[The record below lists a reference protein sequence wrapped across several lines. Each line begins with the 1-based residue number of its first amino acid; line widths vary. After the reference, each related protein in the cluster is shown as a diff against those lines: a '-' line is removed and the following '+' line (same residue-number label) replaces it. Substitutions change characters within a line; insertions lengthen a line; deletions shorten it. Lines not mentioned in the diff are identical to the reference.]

1 VWTCDDVEREQL
13 RVHQQENRVTRRV
26 PAPLLVLA
34 AIVSVQFGGA
44 LAVTLIPLVGVFGS
58 VTLRLAIAAIVLLVI
73 VRPRLGGR
81 TTADWL
87 VVGAF
92 GAILAMMN
100 LFFYGAL
107 ARIPI
112 GVTVTIEF
120 IGPLALATVLSHR
133 RKDLFAVAGAAVG
146 VVLISG
152 ITSTPWA
159 EMNLAGV
166 GLALAA
172 GAAWAGYIV
181 FSGRTGARFA
191 QLDGMAIAMTI
202 AAVLVAPVGVA
213 TAGLA
218 LWTPD
223 ALWRSAVIAVLSS
236 VLPYSLELIALRRL
250 AAHVFGILLSL
261 EPAVAALA
269 GLFVLGQ
276 QLSPPQLLGMACV
289 VGASGLVMGRR
300 SVPPTPEA
308 LAETTNQ

>member
-1 VWTCDDVEREQL
+1 
-13 RVHQQENRVTRRV
+13 VTRRI

-44 LAVTLIPLVGVFGS
+44 MAATLIPLVGVFGS
-58 VTLRLAIAAIVLLVI
+58 VTLRLTIAAAILLV
-73 VRPRLGGR
+73 VARPRLRGR
-81 TTADWL
+81 AAGDWV
-87 VVGAF
+87 VVGTF
-92 GAILAMMN
+92 GAILAVMN

-112 GVTVTIEF
+112 GVTVTVEF
-120 IGPLALATVLSHR
+120 IGPLVLATVLSHR
-133 RKDLFAVAGAAVG
+133 RKDLVAVAGAGLG

-152 ITSTPWA
+152 ITRTPLA
-159 EMNLAGV
+159 AIDLAGL

-181 FSGRTGARFA
+181 FSSRTGARFA
-191 QLDGMAIAMTI
+191 QLDGLAIAMTI

-213 TAGLA
+213 TAGSA

-223 ALWRSAVIAVLSS
+223 ALWRGATIAVLSS

-276 QLSPPQLLGMACV
+276 RLSASQLLGMACV
-289 VGASGLVMGRR
+289 VAASGLVMGRR
-300 SVPPTPEA
+300 SAPSTPEA

>member
-1 VWTCDDVEREQL
+1 M
-13 RVHQQENRVTRRV
+13 TRRV

-44 LAVTLIPLVGVFGS
+44 LAAMLIPLVGVFGS
-58 VTLRLAIAAIVLLVI
+58 VTLRLTIAAAVLLVI
-73 VRPRLGGR
+73 ARPRLRGR

-92 GAILAMMN
+92 GTVLALMN

-120 IGPLALATVLSHR
+120 IGPLVLATVLSHR
-133 RKDLFAVAGAAVG
+133 RKDLVAVAGAAVG
-146 VVLISG
+146 VILISG
-152 ITSTPWA
+152 VTSTPWA
-159 EMNLAGV
+159 QIDLAGL

-172 GAAWAGYIV
+172 GAAWAAYIAL
-181 FSGRTGARFA
+181 SARTGARFA
-191 QLDGMAIAMTI
+191 ELDGLAIAMTI
-202 AAVLVAPVGVA
+202 AAALVAPVGVA
-213 TAGLA
+213 TAGSA

-223 ALWRSAVIAVLSS
+223 ALWQGAAIAVLSS

-250 AAHVFGILLSL
+250 AANVFGILLSL

-269 GLFVLGQ
+269 GLLVLGQ
-276 QLSPPQLLGMACV
+276 QLDAGQLLGMACV
-289 VGASGLVMGRR
+289 VAASGLVMGRR
-300 SVPPTPEA
+300 SVPPAPEA

>member
-1 VWTCDDVEREQL
+1 M
-13 RVHQQENRVTRRV
+13 TRRV

-44 LAVTLIPLVGVFGS
+44 MAATLIPLVGVFGS
-58 VTLRLAIAAIVLLVI
+58 VTLRLTIAATVLLVI
-73 VRPRLGGR
+73 VRPRLRGR
-81 TTADWL
+81 TTTDWL
-87 VVGAF
+87 VVATF

-120 IGPLALATVLSHR
+120 IGPLVLATVLSHR
-133 RKDLFAVAGAAVG
+133 RKDLLAVAGAAVG
-146 VVLISG
+146 VALISG
-152 ITSTPWA
+152 IVGTPWA
-159 EMNLAGV
+159 QIDLAGL

-172 GAAWAGYIV
+172 GAAWAGYII
-181 FSGRTGARFA
+181 FSARTGARFA
-191 QLDGMAIAMTI
+191 QLDGLAIAMTI
-202 AAVLVAPVGVA
+202 AAILVAPAAVI
-213 TAGLA
+213 TAGSA
-218 LWTPD
+218 MWTPD
-223 ALWRSAVIAVLSS
+223 ALWRGATIAVLSS

-269 GLFVLGQ
+269 GLLVLGQ
-276 QLSPPQLLGMACV
+276 QLSAPQLLGMACV
-289 VGASGLVMGRR
+289 VAASGLVTGRR
-300 SVPPTPEA
+300 SVPPAPEA

>member
-1 VWTCDDVEREQL
+1 
-13 RVHQQENRVTRRV
+13 
-26 PAPLLVLA
+26 VLA
-34 AIVSVQFGGA
+34 SIVSVQFGGA
-44 LAVTLIPLVGVFGS
+44 MAATLIPLVGVFGS
-58 VTLRLAIAAIVLLVI
+58 VTLRLTVAAAILLAI
-73 VRPRLGGR
+73 FRPRLRGR

-92 GAILAMMN
+92 GTILAMMN

-107 ARIPI
+107 ERIPL

-120 IGPLALATVLSHR
+120 IGPLVLATVLSHR
-133 RKDLFAVAGAAVG
+133 RKDLLAVAGAAVG

-152 ITSTPWA
+152 ATSTPWA
-159 EMNLAGV
+159 EIDVAGL

-172 GAAWAGYIV
+172 GAAWAAYIV

-191 QLDGMAIAMTI
+191 QLDGLAIAMTI

-213 TAGLA
+213 SAGSA

-223 ALWRSAVIAVLSS
+223 ALWRGTIIAILSS

-269 GLFVLGQ
+269 GLLLLGQ
-276 QLSPPQLLGMACV
+276 SLSAPQLLGMACV
-289 VGASGLVMGRR
+289 VAASGLVMGRR
-300 SVPPTPEA
+300 SVPPAPEA

>member
-1 VWTCDDVEREQL
+1 M
-13 RVHQQENRVTRRV
+13 TRRV

-44 LAVTLIPLVGVFGS
+44 MAVTLIPLIGVAGS
-58 VTLRLAIAAIVLLVI
+58 VTLRLTIAATVLLVI

-81 TTADWL
+81 TRADWL
-87 VVGAF
+87 VVSAF
-92 GAILAMMN
+92 GAVLAMMN

-120 IGPLALATVLSHR
+120 IGPLVLATVLSHR

-146 VVLISG
+146 VALICG
-152 ITSTPWA
+152 ITGTPWA
-159 EMNLAGV
+159 QIDLVGL

-172 GAAWAGYIV
+172 GAAWAGYII
-181 FSGRTGARFA
+181 FSARTGARFA
-191 QLDGMAIAMTI
+191 QLDGLAIAMTV
-202 AAVLVAPVGVA
+202 AAVLVAPAGVI
-213 TAGLA
+213 TAGSA

-223 ALWRSAVIAVLSS
+223 ALWRGATIAILSS

-250 AAHVFGILLSL
+250 AAHVFGVLLSL

-269 GLFVLGQ
+269 GFLVLGQ
-276 QLSPPQLLGMACV
+276 QLSAPQLLGMACV
-289 VGASGLVMGRR
+289 VAASGLVMGR
-300 SVPPTPEA
+300 SPVPATPEA
-308 LAETTNQ
+308 LAETTNH

>member
-1 VWTCDDVEREQL
+1 MQGMM
-13 RVHQQENRVTRRV
+13 TRRI
-26 PAPLLVLA
+26 PAPVLVLA

-44 LAVTLIPLVGVFGS
+44 MAATLIPLVGVFGS
-58 VTLRLAIAAIVLLVI
+58 VTLRLTVAATVLLVLA
-73 VRPRLGGR
+73 RPRLRGR

-87 VVGAF
+87 VVGTF

-120 IGPLALATVLSHR
+120 IGPLVLATALSHR
-133 RKDLFAVAGAAVG
+133 RKDLLAVAGAAVG

-152 ITSTPWA
+152 ISNTPWA
-159 EMNLAGV
+159 EIDLVGL

-172 GAAWAGYIV
+172 GAAWAGYII
-181 FSGRTGARFA
+181 FSARTGARFA
-191 QLDGMAIAMTI
+191 QLDGLAIAMTI
-202 AAVLVAPVGVA
+202 AAVLVTPAGVI
-213 TAGLA
+213 TAGSA
-218 LWTPD
+218 LLTPE
-223 ALWRSAVIAVLSS
+223 ALWRGAAIAVLSS

-269 GLFVLGQ
+269 GLLVLGQ
-276 QLSPPQLLGMACV
+276 QLSAPQLLGMACV
-289 VGASGLVMGRR
+289 VAASGLVMGRR
-300 SVPPTPEA
+300 SVPSTPEA

>member
-1 VWTCDDVEREQL
+1 
-13 RVHQQENRVTRRV
+13 VTRRI

-34 AIVSVQFGGA
+34 AVVSVQFGGA
-44 LAVTLIPLVGVFGS
+44 MAATLIPLVGVFGS
-58 VTLRLAIAAIVLLVI
+58 VTLRLTIAATLLLVI
-73 VRPRLGGR
+73 VRPRLQGR
-81 TTADWL
+81 TSSDWL

-100 LFFYGAL
+100 LLFYGAL

-120 IGPLALATVLSHR
+120 IGPLVLASVLSHR
-133 RKDLFAVAGAAVG
+133 RKDLLAVVGAGLG
-146 VVLISG
+146 VTLISG

-159 EMNLAGV
+159 QIDLTGL

-181 FSGRTGARFA
+181 FSARTGARFA
-191 QLDGMAIAMTI
+191 QLDGLAIAMTI
-202 AAVLVAPVGVA
+202 AAALVAPAGVM
-213 TAGLA
+213 TAGSA
-218 LWTPD
+218 MWTPD
-223 ALWRSAVIAVLSS
+223 ALWRGATIAILSS

-269 GLFVLGQ
+269 GLLVLGQ
-276 QLSPPQLLGMACV
+276 QLSAPQLLGMACV
-289 VGASGLVMGRR
+289 VAASGLVMGRR
-300 SVPPTPEA
+300 SEPSAPEA

>member
-1 VWTCDDVEREQL
+1 MSNV
-13 RVHQQENRVTRRV
+13 NSRRI

-44 LAVTLIPLVGVFGS
+44 MAATLIPLVGVFGS
-58 VTLRLAIAAIVLLVI
+58 VTLRLTIAATVLLVT
-73 VRPRLGGR
+73 VRPRLRGR

-87 VVGAF
+87 VVAAF

-120 IGPLALATVLSHR
+120 IGPLVLATVLSHR
-133 RKDLFAVAGAAVG
+133 RRDLLAIACAAFGVA
-146 VVLISG
+146 LISG
-152 ITSTPWA
+152 ITRTPWA
-159 EMNLAGV
+159 QINMVGL

-181 FSGRTGARFA
+181 FSSRTGARFA
-191 QLDGMAIAMTI
+191 QLDGLAIAMTI
-202 AAVLVAPVGVA
+202 AAALVAPIGLA
-213 TAGLA
+213 TAGSA

-223 ALWRSAVIAVLSS
+223 ALWRGATIAVLSS

-269 GLFVLGQ
+269 GRFVLGQ
-276 QLSPPQLLGMACV
+276 RLSPPQLLGMACV
-289 VGASGLVMGRR
+289 VAASGLVMGRR
-300 SVPPTPEA
+300 SAPSTPEA

>member
-1 VWTCDDVEREQL
+1 M
-13 RVHQQENRVTRRV
+13 
-26 PAPLLVLA
+26 LVLA

-44 LAVTLIPLVGVFGS
+44 MAATLIPLVGVFGS
-58 VTLRLAIAAIVLLVI
+58 VTLRLTIAATVLLVTF
-73 VRPRLGGR
+73 RPRLRGR
-81 TTADWL
+81 TTRDWL
-87 VVGAF
+87 VVGSF
-92 GAILAMMN
+92 GAVLALMN

-120 IGPLALATVLSHR
+120 IGPLVLATVLSHR
-133 RKDLFAVAGAAVG
+133 RKDLLAVAAAAVG

-152 ITSTPWA
+152 VTSTPWA
-159 EMNLAGV
+159 KIDPVGL

-172 GAAWAGYIV
+172 GASWAAYIV

-191 QLDGMAIAMTI
+191 QLDGLAIAMTI
-202 AAVLVAPVGVA
+202 AAVLVTPVGVA
-213 TAGLA
+213 TAGSA
-218 LWTPD
+218 LWAPD
-223 ALWRSAVIAVLSS
+223 ALRRGAIIAVLSS

-250 AAHVFGILLSL
+250 AAHIFGILLSL

-276 QLSPPQLLGMACV
+276 HLSAPQLLGMACV
-289 VGASGLVMGRR
+289 VAASGLVMGRR
-300 SVPPTPEA
+300 PPPVVPEA

>member
-1 VWTCDDVEREQL
+1 
-13 RVHQQENRVTRRV
+13 VTRRV

-44 LAVTLIPLVGVFGS
+44 MAATLIPLVGVFGS
-58 VTLRLAIAAIVLLVI
+58 VTLRLTIAAAVLLV
-73 VRPRLGGR
+73 VARPRLRGR
-81 TTADWL
+81 TSRDWL

-92 GAILAMMN
+92 GTVLAMMN

-112 GVTVTIEF
+112 GVTVTVEF
-120 IGPLALATVLSHR
+120 IGPLVLATALSHR
-133 RKDLFAVAGAAVG
+133 RKDLLAVAGAAVG

-152 ITSTPWA
+152 VISTPWA
-159 EMNLAGV
+159 EIDLAGL

-181 FSGRTGARFA
+181 FSSRTGARFA
-191 QLDGMAIAMTI
+191 QLDGLAIAMTI
-202 AAVLVAPVGVA
+202 AAVLVAPVGVV
-213 TAGLA
+213 TGGPA

-223 ALWRSAVIAVLSS
+223 ALWRGAVIAVLSS

-276 QLSPPQLLGMACV
+276 RLTAPQLLGMACV
-289 VGASGLVMGRR
+289 VAASGLVMGRR
-300 SVPPTPEA
+300 SVPSTPEA
-308 LAETTNQ
+308 IAETTNQ

>member
-1 VWTCDDVEREQL
+1 M
-13 RVHQQENRVTRRV
+13 TRRV

-34 AIVSVQFGGA
+34 AIISVQFGGA
-44 LAVTLIPLVGVFGS
+44 MAATLIPRVGVFGS
-58 VTLRLAIAAIVLLVI
+58 VTLRLTIAATVLLI
-73 VRPRLGGR
+73 IARPRLRGR
-81 TTADWL
+81 TTSDWL
-87 VVGAF
+87 VVGTF

-120 IGPLALATVLSHR
+120 IGPLVLATVLSHR
-133 RKDLFAVAGAAVG
+133 RRDLLAVAGAGIG

-159 EMNLAGV
+159 EIDLAGL

-172 GAAWAGYIV
+172 GAAWAGYII

-191 QLDGMAIAMTI
+191 QLDGLAIAMTI
-202 AAVLVAPVGVA
+202 AAALVTPAGVITGGA
-213 TAGLA
+213 A

-223 ALWRSAVIAVLSS
+223 ALWRGASIAVLSS

-276 QLSPPQLLGMACV
+276 QLSAPQLLGMGCV
-289 VGASGLVMGRR
+289 VAASGLVMGRR
-300 SVPPTPEA
+300 SVPSTPEA

>member
-1 VWTCDDVEREQL
+1 M
-13 RVHQQENRVTRRV
+13 TRRI

-34 AIVSVQFGGA
+34 AIISVQFGGA
-44 LAVTLIPLVGVFGS
+44 MAATLIPLVGVFGS
-58 VTLRLAIAAIVLLVI
+58 VTLRLTIAAAILLV
-73 VRPRLGGR
+73 VARPRVRGR
-81 TTADWL
+81 TTGDWL

-92 GAILAMMN
+92 GAILALMN

-112 GVTVTIEF
+112 GVTVTVEF
-120 IGPLALATVLSHR
+120 IGPLVLATVLSHR
-133 RKDLFAVAGAAVG
+133 RKDLLAVAGAAVG

-152 ITSTPWA
+152 VTSTPWA
-159 EMNLAGV
+159 EIDLAGL

-191 QLDGMAIAMTI
+191 QLDGLAIAMAI
-202 AAVLVAPVGVA
+202 AAVLVAPVGVL
-213 TAGLA
+213 TAGSA

-223 ALWRSAVIAVLSS
+223 ALWRGATIAVLSS

-276 QLSPPQLLGMACV
+276 KLSASQLLGMACV
-289 VGASGLVMGRR
+289 VAASGLVMGRR
-300 SVPPTPEA
+300 AAPSTPEA

>member
-1 VWTCDDVEREQL
+1 
-13 RVHQQENRVTRRV
+13 V
-26 PAPLLVLA
+26 PAPLLVLG

-44 LAVTLIPLVGVFGS
+44 MAATLIPLVGVFGS
-58 VTLRLAIAAIVLLVI
+58 VALRLTIAASILLVAL
-73 VRPRLGGR
+73 RPRLRGR
-81 TTADWL
+81 TTADW
-87 VVGAF
+87 VVVTAF
-92 GAILAMMN
+92 GTVLAMMN

-112 GVTVTIEF
+112 GVAVTIEF
-120 IGPLALATVLSHR
+120 IGPLLLATVLSHR
-133 RKDLFAVAGAAVG
+133 RKDLLAVAGAGAG

-152 ITSTPWA
+152 ITSTPWS
-159 EMNLAGV
+159 EIDLAGL
-166 GLALAA
+166 GLALGA
-172 GAAWAGYIV
+172 GASWAAYIV

-191 QLDGMAIAMTI
+191 QLDGLAVAMTV
-202 AAVLVAPVGVA
+202 AAVLVAPLGVI
-213 TAGLA
+213 TAGSA

-223 ALWRSAVIAVLSS
+223 ALWRGATIATLSS

-289 VGASGLVMGRR
+289 IAASGLVMGRR
-300 SVPPTPEA
+300 SPDPAVSA

>member
-1 VWTCDDVEREQL
+1 M
-13 RVHQQENRVTRRV
+13 TRRI

-44 LAVTLIPLVGVFGS
+44 MAATLIPLVGVFGS
-58 VTLRLAIAAIVLLVI
+58 VTLRLTIAATVLLVI
-73 VRPRLGGR
+73 ARPRLRGR
-81 TTADWL
+81 TSADWL
-87 VVGAF
+87 VVGTF
-92 GAILAMMN
+92 GVILAMMN

-120 IGPLALATVLSHR
+120 IGPLVLATVLSHR
-133 RKDLFAVAGAAVG
+133 RKDLLAVAGAAIG
-146 VVLISG
+146 VILISG
-152 ITSTPWA
+152 VTSTPWA
-159 EMNLAGV
+159 QIDLTGL

-181 FSGRTGARFA
+181 FSSRTGARFA
-191 QLDGMAIAMTI
+191 QLDGLAIAMTI
-202 AAVLVAPVGVA
+202 AAALVAPVGVA
-213 TAGLA
+213 TAGSE

-223 ALWRSAVIAVLSS
+223 ALWRGATIAVLSS

-261 EPAVAALA
+261 EPAVAAVA

-276 QLSPPQLLGMACV
+276 RLNPSQLLGMACV
-289 VGASGLVMGRR
+289 VAASGLVMSRR
-300 SVPPTPEA
+300 SVPSTPEA

>member
-1 VWTCDDVEREQL
+1 
-13 RVHQQENRVTRRV
+13 VTRRV

-44 LAVTLIPLVGVFGS
+44 MAATLIPVVGVFGS
-58 VTLRLAIAAIVLLVI
+58 VTLRLTIAATVLLVI
-73 VRPRLGGR
+73 VRPRIRGR
-81 TTADWL
+81 TTTDWL

-92 GAILAMMN
+92 GTILATMN

-120 IGPLALATVLSHR
+120 IGPLVLATILSHR
-133 RKDLFAVAGAAVG
+133 RKDLLAVVGAGLG
-146 VVLISG
+146 VTLISG

-159 EMNLAGV
+159 QIDLAGL

-181 FSGRTGARFA
+181 FSARTGARFA
-191 QLDGMAIAMTI
+191 QLDGLAIAMTI
-202 AAVLVAPVGVA
+202 AAALVAPAGVI
-213 TAGLA
+213 TAGSA
-218 LWTPD
+218 LWTPE
-223 ALWRSAVIAVLSS
+223 ALWRGAAIAVLSS

-250 AAHVFGILLSL
+250 APHVFGILLSL

-269 GLFVLGQ
+269 GLIVLGQ
-276 QLSPPQLLGMACV
+276 QLSGPQLVGMACV
-289 VGASGLVMGRR
+289 VAASGLVMGSRP
-300 SVPPTPEA
+300 VPATPEA
-308 LAETTNQ
+308 LVETTNQ

>member
-1 VWTCDDVEREQL
+1 
-13 RVHQQENRVTRRV
+13 
-26 PAPLLVLA
+26 LLVLA
-34 AIVSVQFGGA
+34 AVVSVQFGGA
-44 LAVTLIPLVGVFGS
+44 MAATLIPLVGVLGS
-58 VTLRLAIAAIVLLVI
+58 VTLRLTIAAAVLLLVA
-73 VRPRLGGR
+73 RPRLRGR
-81 TTADWL
+81 TTRDWL

-92 GAILAMMN
+92 GAILALMN

-120 IGPLALATVLSHR
+120 IGPLVLATVLSHR
-133 RKDLFAVAGAAVG
+133 RKDLLAVAGAAVG

-159 EMNLAGV
+159 EIDLVGL

-181 FSGRTGARFA
+181 FSSRTGARFA
-191 QLDGMAIAMTI
+191 QLDGLAIAMTI
-202 AAVLVAPVGVA
+202 AAVLVTPAGV
-213 TAGLA
+213 TSAGSA

-223 ALWRSAVIAVLSS
+223 ALWRGATVALLSS

-269 GLFVLGQ
+269 GLIVLGQ
-276 QLSPPQLLGMACV
+276 RLSTSQLLGMACV
-289 VGASGLVMGRR
+289 VTASGLVMGRR
-300 SVPPTPEA
+300 SASSTPEA

>member
-1 VWTCDDVEREQL
+1 
-13 RVHQQENRVTRRV
+13 VTQRV

-44 LAVTLIPLVGVFGS
+44 MAATLIPLVGVFGS
-58 VTLRLAIAAIVLLVI
+58 VTLRLAIAALVLLVFA
-73 VRPRLGGR
+73 RPRLRGR
-81 TTADWL
+81 TTRDWL

-92 GAILAMMN
+92 GVVLAMMN

-112 GVTVTIEF
+112 GVTVTVEF
-120 IGPLALATVLSHR
+120 IGPLVLATVLSHR
-133 RKDLFAVAGAAVG
+133 RKDLLAVAGAAVG

-159 EMNLAGV
+159 EIDLAGLC
-166 GLALAA
+166 LALAA

-181 FSGRTGARFA
+181 LSSRTGARFA
-191 QLDGMAIAMTI
+191 QLDGLAIAMTI
-202 AAVLVAPVGVA
+202 AAVLVVSVGVT
-213 TAGLA
+213 TAGPA

-223 ALWRSAVIAVLSS
+223 ALWRGAAIALLSS

-276 QLSPPQLLGMACV
+276 TLTAPQLLGMACV
-289 VGASGLVMGRR
+289 VAASGLVMGRK
-300 SVPPTPEA
+300 SVPSTPEA

>member
-1 VWTCDDVEREQL
+1 
-13 RVHQQENRVTRRV
+13 VTRRV
-26 PAPLLVLA
+26 PAPLLVLTA
-34 AIVSVQFGGA
+34 VVSVQFGGA
-44 LAVTLIPLVGVFGS
+44 MAATLIPLVGVFGS
-58 VTLRLAIAAIVLLVI
+58 VTLRLTIAATVMLVI
-73 VRPRLGGR
+73 LRPRLRGR

-112 GVTVTIEF
+112 GVTVTVEF
-120 IGPLALATVLSHR
+120 IGPLVLATVLSHR
-133 RKDLFAVAGAAVG
+133 RKDLLAVAGAAVG

-152 ITSTPWA
+152 VTSTPWA
-159 EMNLAGV
+159 EIDLAGL

-181 FSGRTGARFA
+181 LSARTGARFA
-191 QLDGMAIAMTI
+191 QLDGLAIAMTI
-202 AAVLVAPVGVA
+202 AAALVAPVGVL
-213 TAGLA
+213 TAGSA

-223 ALWRSAVIAVLSS
+223 ALWRGAAIAVLSS

-276 QLSPPQLLGMACV
+276 RLSPPQLLGMACV
-289 VGASGLVMGRR
+289 IAASGLVLGRR
-300 SVPPTPEA
+300 SVPSPPEA

>member
-1 VWTCDDVEREQL
+1 L
-13 RVHQQENRVTRRV
+13 TRRV

-34 AIVSVQFGGA
+34 AIISVQFGGA
-44 LAVTLIPLVGVFGS
+44 MAATLIPRVGVFGS
-58 VTLRLAIAAIVLLVI
+58 VTLRLTIAATVLLI
-73 VRPRLGGR
+73 IARPRLRGR
-81 TTADWL
+81 TTSDWL
-87 VVGAF
+87 VVGTF

-120 IGPLALATVLSHR
+120 IGPLVLATFLSHR
-133 RKDLFAVAGAAVG
+133 RRDLLAVAGAGIG

-159 EMNLAGV
+159 EIDLAGL

-172 GAAWAGYIV
+172 GAAWAGYII

-191 QLDGMAIAMTI
+191 QLDGLAIAMTI
-202 AAVLVAPVGVA
+202 AAALVTPAGVI
-213 TAGLA
+213 TAGAA

-223 ALWRSAVIAVLSS
+223 ALWRGASIAVLSS

-276 QLSPPQLLGMACV
+276 QLSAPQLLGMGCV
-289 VGASGLVMGRR
+289 VAASGLVMGRR
-300 SVPPTPEA
+300 SVPSTPEA